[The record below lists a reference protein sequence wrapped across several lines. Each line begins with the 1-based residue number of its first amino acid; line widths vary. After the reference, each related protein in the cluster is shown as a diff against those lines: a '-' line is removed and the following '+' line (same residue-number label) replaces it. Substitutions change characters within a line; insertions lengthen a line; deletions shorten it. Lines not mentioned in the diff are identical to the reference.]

1 MKQRKVILFEMNEVP
16 YRVID
21 HFVEK
26 HPSSTLRRILDR
38 SKQFNTVCEDQIE
51 LDPWISWP
59 TLHRGVID
67 QDHKI
72 LHLGQS
78 LEVADLQYPSIWNIL
93 SQNDISVG
101 VFGSLHTSAAPK
113 DLSKYTFYV
122 PDFFSNEVFSYP
134 QSLESF
140 QRFNLVMTRRSA
152 RNVDSRIPLSDTL
165 DFLAQYIRSGISLST
180 LQSIFSALF
189 NELRKPHLK
198 CRRRSIQPLIGLDI
212 FLNLM
217 RTSQPDFST
226 FYTNHVAAAMHRFW
240 AAAFP
245 DDVDNNTM
253 PTDWRTKY
261 VEEIDFSMKI
271 LDQLLQ
277 RLKNFVD
284 ERNDTILVIA
294 SSIGQQAVRAETTK
308 GFTTITNLNQ
318 FMLALGLGVEDW
330 EERHTMVPCISV
342 IVEPSKARAF
352 EQKLNSISVGKSQMT
367 KNEKEIPPLSY
378 DIKDGNSFQIYVY
391 FEGGLNSEVVVEI
404 ENEIVSTEFLGFGFF
419 EHQEEVSCSGR
430 HTPFGS
436 LIIYDPSQSA
446 ESTERTLISTLDIA
460 PAILKNFNLDIP
472 PYMNQFNSDLFD
484 VSQTA
489 SQSDLK
495 VTGGGVEKT
504 VVRVA

>member
-1 MKQRKVILFEMNEVP
+1 MKQKKVILFEMNEVP
-16 YRVID
+16 YRIID
-21 HFVEK
+21 RFVEK
-26 HPSSTLRRILDR
+26 YPSSTLKKILDK

-93 SQNDISVG
+93 SQKNISVG
-101 VFGSLHTSAAPK
+101 VFGSLHTSAVPK
-113 DLSKYTFYV
+113 DLSKYKFYV

-140 QRFNLVMTRRSA
+140 QRFNLIMTRRSA

-165 DFLAQYIRSGISLST
+165 DFLARYIRSGMSLST

-189 NELRKPHLK
+189 DELRRPHLK
-198 CRRRSIQPLIGLDI
+198 CRRRSLQPLVGLDI

-217 RTSQPDFST
+217 KTSQPDFST

-245 DDVDNNTM
+245 DDVNDNAM
-253 PTDWRTKY
+253 PADWCSKY

-271 LDQLLQ
+271 LDRLLE
-277 RLKNFVD
+277 RLQNFVD
-284 ERNDTILVIA
+284 ERKDTILVIA

-308 GFTTITNLNQ
+308 GFTTITNLKQ
-318 FMLALGLGVEDW
+318 FMSALGLGADDW

-342 IVEPSKARAF
+342 IVEPSKAEAF
-352 EQKLNSISVGKSQMT
+352 EQKLNSISVGGNKMT

-378 DIKDGNSFQIYVY
+378 DIKDGKSFQIYIY
-391 FEGGLNSEVVVEI
+391 FEGGLNNTEVI
-404 ENEIVSTEFLGFGFF
+404 KFENKIVTSEFLGFGFF
-419 EHQEEVSCSGR
+419 VHQEEVSCSGR

-436 LIIYDPSQSA
+436 LIIYDPSQNTA
-446 ESTERTLISTLDIA
+446 STERSLISTLDIA

-472 PYMNQFNSDLFD
+472 PYMNQVNSDLLD
-484 VSQTA
+484 VARLSSQTN
-489 SQSDLK
+489 LK

-504 VVRVA
+504 VVRVG

>member
-1 MKQRKVILFEMNEVP
+1 MKKRKVILFEMNEVP
-16 YRVID
+16 YRVVD

-26 HPSSTLRRILDR
+26 YPSSTLKKILDK

-78 LEVADLQYPSIWNIL
+78 LEVADLQYPSIWDML
-93 SQNDISVG
+93 SQKNISVG
-101 VFGSLHTSAAPK
+101 VFGSLHTSVVPK

-134 QSLESF
+134 KSLESF
-140 QRFNLVMTRRSA
+140 QRFNLIMTRRSA
-152 RNVDSRIPLSDTL
+152 RNVDSRIPLSNTL
-165 DFLAQYIRSGISLST
+165 DFLAQYIRSGMSLYT

-189 NELRKPHLK
+189 DELRKPHLK
-198 CRRRSIQPLIGLDI
+198 CRRRSIQPLVGLDI
-212 FLNLM
+212 FLDLM
-217 RTSQPDFST
+217 RTSQPDFAT

-245 DDVDNNTM
+245 DDVNDNAM
-253 PTDWRTKY
+253 PADWCSKY

-271 LDQLLQ
+271 LDQLLK

-284 ERNDTILVIA
+284 QRKDTVLVIA

-318 FMLALGLGVEDW
+318 FMLALGFEVDDW
-330 EERHTMVPCISV
+330 EERHTMVPCISI

-352 EQKLNSISVGKSQMT
+352 EQKLNSISVGEKQMT

-378 DIKDGNSFQIYVY
+378 DIKDGNSFQIYIY
-391 FEGGLNSEVVVEI
+391 FERGLNSEVVKVE
-404 ENEIVSTEFLGFGFF
+404 NNIVSTEFLGFGFF

-436 LIIYDPSQSA
+436 LIIYDPSQNA
-446 ESTERTLISTLDIA
+446 ASTERTLISTLDVA

-472 PYMNQFNSDLFD
+472 PYMNQLNSDLFD
-484 VSQTA
+484 VARLGSQT
-489 SQSDLK
+489 DLK

-504 VVRVA
+504 VVRAA